1 MSNPAPGPSKS
12 AMPNFTMNGQPGK
25 SATPGNGQRR
35 ATRPRV
41 TPQGIIK
48 FTKILL
54 LVIAVWFAVLNIQPY
69 IRLVDLLVQ
78 SGGGSGLQWL
88 QSIPLVGWAV
98 AKLVGL
104 LTSFIAVLMW
114 ATIQVLEL
122 LPRILRKD
130 MGSILALVQGLQQ
143 IQWLHIGDED
153 HPFVARLKAQ
163 HNHMPIRAI
172 QKASVIA
179 SIVYL
184 FDFVLC
190 CVAYPPIRGGFE
202 ALGLFLQA
210 PTFSDI
216 DVGNLLMV
224 GVVLFAVEIV
234 YLGYNWLSNL
244 LTMFGSRVV
253 RPY

>member
-1 MSNPAPGPSKS
+1 MSNSSKS
-12 AMPNFTMNGQPGK
+12 ATPNFTMGNQPNSNPKRGR
-25 SATPGNGQRR
+25 SPRR
-35 ATRPRV
+35 GI
-41 TPQGIIK
+41 TPQAIIK
-48 FTKILL
+48 FTKVLL
-54 LVIAVWFAVLNIQPY
+54 LIVAVWFAVLNIQPY
-69 IRLVDLLVQ
+69 IRLVELLVE

-88 QSIPLVGWAV
+88 QAIPLVGWAI
-98 AKLVGL
+98 AKVIGL
-104 LTSFIAVLMW
+104 LSSFIAVLMW
-114 ATIQVLEL
+114 AAIQILEL

-143 IQWLHIGDED
+143 VQWLHIADQD
-153 HPFVARLKAQ
+153 HPFIAHLKNQ

-172 QKASVIA
+172 QKASVIS

-202 ALGLFLQA
+202 SLGLFLQA

-224 GVVLFAVEIV
+224 AVVLFAVEVI